1 MKEFFPMFKKVLLT
15 LAFILPFASQ
25 AATTDTTK
33 LIKQCETKYKADK
46 QKKMDCIA
54 KVKKSASKSTKK
66 EVEKAKKTSSTKVA
80 DVKDGKKDAKKDV
93 KATSSKL
100 DSKKADVKKSST
112 KTKTAVKKQLKAV
125 NVNTASASDLAASL
139 PGIGETKAKAIVDYR
154 KKHGKFKSAK
164 DLEKVTGLGEKSVS
178 SMKKYLKF

>member
-80 DVKDGKKDAKKDV
+80 DVKKDAKKDV

-100 DSKKADVKKSST
+100 DSKKADIKKSST

>member
-1 MKEFFPMFKKVLLT
+1 MFKKVLLT

-80 DVKDGKKDAKKDV
+80 DVKKDAKKDV

-100 DSKKADVKKSST
+100 DSKKADVKKSS
-112 KTKTAVKKQLKAV
+112 TKTAVKKQLKAV

>member
-66 EVEKAKKTSSTKVA
+66 EVEKARKTSSTKVA
-80 DVKDGKKDAKKDV
+80 DVKKDAKKDV

>member
-1 MKEFFPMFKKVLLT
+1 MFKKVLLT

-80 DVKDGKKDAKKDV
+80 DVKKDAKKDV

-100 DSKKADVKKSST
+100 DSKKADIKKSST

>member
-1 MKEFFPMFKKVLLT
+1 MFKKVLLT

-80 DVKDGKKDAKKDV
+80 DVKKDAKKDV

-100 DSKKADVKKSST
+100 DSKKVDVKKSST

>member
-1 MKEFFPMFKKVLLT
+1 MFKKVLLT

-25 AATTDTTK
+25 AATTHTTK

-80 DVKDGKKDAKKDV
+80 DVKKDAKKDV

-125 NVNTASASDLAASL
+125 NVNTASVSDLAASL

>member
-1 MKEFFPMFKKVLLT
+1 MFKKVLLT

-80 DVKDGKKDAKKDV
+80 DVKKDAKKDV

-112 KTKTAVKKQLKAV
+112 KTKTAIKKQLKAV

>member
-80 DVKDGKKDAKKDV
+80 DVKKDAKKDV

-112 KTKTAVKKQLKAV
+112 KTKTLVKKQLKAV

>member
-1 MKEFFPMFKKVLLT
+1 MFKKVLLI

-80 DVKDGKKDAKKDV
+80 DVKKDAKKDV

>member
-66 EVEKAKKTSSTKVA
+66 EVEKAKKTSLTKVA
-80 DVKDGKKDAKKDV
+80 DVKKDAKKDV
-93 KATSSKL
+93 KTTSSKL

>member
-80 DVKDGKKDAKKDV
+80 DVKKDAKKDV

-154 KKHGKFKSAK
+154 KKHGKFKTAK

>member
-1 MKEFFPMFKKVLLT
+1 MFKKVLLT

-66 EVEKAKKTSSTKVA
+66 EVEKARKTSSTKVA
-80 DVKDGKKDAKKDV
+80 DVKKDAKKDV

>member
-1 MKEFFPMFKKVLLT
+1 MFKKVLLT

-54 KVKKSASKSTKK
+54 KVKKSASKQTKK
-66 EVEKAKKTSSTKVA
+66 EVEKAKKASSTKVA
-80 DVKDGKKDAKKDV
+80 DAKKDVKKDV

>member
-1 MKEFFPMFKKVLLT
+1 MFKKVLLT

-80 DVKDGKKDAKKDV
+80 DVKKDAKKDV

-164 DLEKVTGLGEKSVS
+164 DLEKVTGLGEKSVR